1 MFNVALAPFYLC
13 VGNISLNKL
22 DRNEGKEKKKKE
34 VALLAFKQ
42 GGSSGHGVTVDL
54 RGCGLS

>member
-1 MFNVALAPFYLC
+1 MQHLFHFTYALGTL
-13 VGNISLNKL
+13 SLNEL
-22 DRNEGKEKKKKE
+22 DRNEGEEKKKKN